1 MEEREI
7 VDRVLFSAEDIE
19 RRVQELGAEISR
31 DYERERE
38 LDPHKRPLL
47 VVGLLKG
54 ALPFMADLIRSIQV
68 PLEYDFIAV
77 SSYANGTSPGEVR
90 VLKDLERAV
99 GGRDLLIVEDIVDTG
114 HTLRHITRRLQ
125 ARDPA
130 SIKICTLLDKPHRRE
145 VQVKVDY
152 VGFELEDPWFVVGY
166 GLDFGE
172 LYRNLAYI
180 GALRAEY
187 VEGEQ
192 Q

>member
-1 MEEREI
+1 MNDSDI
-7 VDRVLFSAEDIE
+7 VEQVLFSAEEIQQ
-19 RRVQELGAEISR
+19 RVRELGEEISR
-31 DYERERE
+31 DYQSEVRRGT
-38 LDPHKRPLL
+38 KRPPLL

-54 ALPFMADLIRSIQV
+54 ALPFMADLIRAIQV

-99 GGRDLLIVEDIVDTG
+99 AGRNLLIVEDIVDTG

-130 SIKICTLLDKPHRRE
+130 SIRVCTLLDKPHRRE
-145 VQVKVDY
+145 VDVPVDY
-152 VGFELEDPWFVVGY
+152 VGFELKDPWFVVGY

-172 LYRNLAYI
+172 LYRNLPYI
-180 GALRAEY
+180 GALHYACVQERE
-187 VEGEQ
+187 E
-192 Q
+192 